1 MSYSKDIKEELCGIE
16 VTKPCCRRA
25 LLYGMLLFSTVFSR
39 EKLKLVT
46 ESKGAAELFL
56 SLLDSL
62 YGIPGHLYE
71 SEKKS
76 PEPEAVS
83 PTETPSAD
91 ALTPYEAMG
100 DDKQEKSVRKS
111 YKITVPQKKEI
122 EKMAELFDA
131 ESPSPYRIRGELL
144 QCPQCRIAL
153 VRGAFL
159 ASGVV
164 SDPRVSYHLELS
176 TAYRNL
182 SGDMVDQLTELGL
195 PPKLAI
201 RKNSYVIYYK
211 ESEKIEDFLTS
222 IGASKAVFMLI
233 NCKIVKD
240 LRNNTNRVVNC
251 ETANIGKSIKAAG
264 AVAAAVDKLKREGV
278 FDTLPE
284 DLKQAAILRVE
295 NQELSLKELGEMMT
309 PKLTKSGVNHR
320 LQKILEYG
328 K

>member
-1 MSYSKDIKEELCGIE
+1 MSYSKDIKEELCGLDI
-16 VTKPCCRRA
+16 TKPCCRRA

-39 EKLKLVT
+39 EKLKMVT

-56 SLLDSL
+56 SLLDAL
-62 YGIPGHLYE
+62 YGIPGNLYE

-76 PEPEAVS
+76 PEPAAAAGETIYTDADHDAVK
-83 PTETPSAD
+83 
-91 ALTPYEAMG
+91 G
-100 DDKQEKSVRKS
+100 KKVRKS

-122 EKMAELFDA
+122 EKMAELFD
-131 ESPSPYRIRGELL
+131 ESSPSPYRIRPELL
-144 QCPQCRIAL
+144 ECPQCRAAL

-159 ASGVV
+159 ASGTV
-164 SDPRVSYHLELS
+164 SDPRVSSYHLELS

-182 SGDMVDQLTELGL
+182 SFDMAELLSDLGL
-195 PPKLAI
+195 PPKLTT

-222 IGASKAVFMLI
+222 IGASRAVFMLI

-264 AVAAAVDKLKREGV
+264 AVAAAVDKLKKEGI

-284 DLKQAAILRVE
+284 DLKQAALLRVE
-295 NQELSLKELGEMMT
+295 HQDISLKELGEMMT